1 MAKKQTFQEAMTELE
16 EISSWFSQE
25 ETDLDEGIKKF
36 ARGLEL
42 AAMCRSKLSEV
53 ENTVTKLKEQ
63 FATESDESGE

>member
-16 EISSWFSQE
+16 SIATWFSQE

-42 AAMCRSKLSEV
+42 AALCRSKLSEV

-63 FATESDESGE
+63 FVADSEDGDV